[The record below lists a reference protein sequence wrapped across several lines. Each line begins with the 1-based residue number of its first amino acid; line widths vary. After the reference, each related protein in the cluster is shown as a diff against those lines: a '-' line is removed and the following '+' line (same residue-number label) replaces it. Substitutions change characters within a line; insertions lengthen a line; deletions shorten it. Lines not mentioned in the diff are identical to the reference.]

1 MGVEYGLSASGLGG
15 CPSLPAPSSEL
26 GTAKGSARIQDAQ
39 VPKPKL
45 SPGLSVCLLGHRGD
59 CLKD

>member
-15 CPSLPAPSSEL
+15 CPSLPAPISEL

-39 VPKPKL
+39 VPKPQACHQA
-45 SPGLSVCLLGHRGD
+45 CLFACWGTVGTV
-59 CLKD
+59 